1 MEKIT
6 RSKRGLPCL
15 WEKGGGQ
22 TNTGEATLIAAPDGA
37 PKRAIYVRRSGAL
50 ANEEHALIPVSV
62 GDLVVEAEHHREDFT
77 ILVKQITSIH
87 LVDDEVELSTLHVF
101 DMGEWDTEPLPQFAS
116 LIEAAQDKATC
127 YHCREPHYIT

>member
-1 MEKIT
+1 MMKTIT
-6 RSKRGLPCL
+6 RSRRGLPCL

-37 PKRAIYVRRSGAL
+37 PKRAIYVRRSGSL
-50 ANEEHALIPVSV
+50 ANEEHALIPISV

-77 ILVKQITSIH
+77 IKISQITSIR
-87 LVDDEVELSTLHVF
+87 DEAELSTLYAF
-101 DMGEWDTEPLPQFAS
+101 DLGEWDVGPPSELTT

>member
-1 MEKIT
+1 MT
-6 RSKRGLPCL
+6 RKLTLSKRGIPCL
-15 WEKGGGQ
+15 WEKGGGCC
-22 TNTGEATLIAAPDGA
+22 NTGEATLIAAPDGA

-77 ILVKQITSIH
+77 IKISQITSIH
-87 LVDDEVELSTLHVF
+87 EHAELSPLHVF

-127 YHCREPHYIT
+127 YHCREPFYIAT